1 METINALGL
10 KCPTPL
16 IQTKRYL
23 DTVKE
28 GTVCTL
34 VDDDM
39 ALPNLMDYAKSQ
51 GFDARYEERENHW
64 AIYTTKRLD
73 SVAAQAGA
81 DFVMVITGTG
91 IGRGSGQL
99 GALLMEELVQSIS
112 SMQPMPATL
121 IFMNAGI
128 LLNVEGSGMEETL
141 LELEAQGVE
150 VITCGTCLD
159 FYGMKDAL
167 LTGRIGNMYVIL
179 EKMAQAAKV
188 WHVAGES
195 ALKEA

>member
-16 IQTKRYL
+16 IRTKRYL

-51 GFDARYEERENHW
+51 GFDTRCEERGSHW
-64 AIYTTKRLD
+64 AVFTTKRQD
-73 SVAAQAGA
+73 STAGEVGGG
-81 DFVMVITGTG
+81 FVMVITGTG
-91 IGRGSGQL
+91 IGRGSGRL
-99 GALLMEELVQSIS
+99 GALLMEALFQSIAA
-112 SMQPMPATL
+112 MQPMPTTL

-128 LLNVEGSGMEETL
+128 LLNVEGSAMEAAL
-141 LELEAQGVE
+141 LELEGRGVE

-167 LTGRIGNMYVIL
+167 LTGHIGNMYVIA